1 MTGLIVKDF
10 LILRK
15 TLRTYLLF
23 ILVYV
28 VLAGAGVWKPQFVAG
43 FVAVTISVLPMNVFA
58 YDKQAKWDTYGL
70 ALPVGRTKTV
80 AARYL
85 CVLLLCLSAVVLE
98 CVFGIVLS
106 AIGMLEDFGEYIF
119 TGAALGLLAVLMN
132 AIMLPFLYKFGPER
146 ARIVFIGVMGLF
158 GAAVAAMFIIVQQNN
173 GLAWLD
179 SLSAPTPA
187 QLAAIPVIAALAGL
201 ALLAV
206 SFLLSRHFYGQKD
219 V

>member
-1 MTGLIVKDF
+1 MSGLILKDL

-15 TLRTYLLF
+15 TLRSYLFML
-23 ILVYV
+23 IVY
-28 VLAGAGVWKPQFVAG
+28 AGIAFTGVWSADIVG
-43 FVAVTISVLPMNVFA
+43 VLLVVMVVMLPMNVFA

-85 CVLLLCLSAVVLE
+85 CVLLLCLLSVGLTAILGVMLYAAGRVEEPVEFLVSCSVMGLMSVL
-98 CVFGIVLS
+98 V
-106 AIGMLEDFGEYIF
+106 
-119 TGAALGLLAVLMN
+119 N

-146 ARIVFIGVMGLF
+146 ARMMFFGIMGGIVLLV
-158 GAAVAAMFIIVQQNN
+158 VAALFPLG
-173 GLAWLD
+173 GLEWLK
-179 SLSAPTPA
+179 SLELAEPTPA
-187 QLAAIPVIAALAGL
+187 QVTAIPFIAAVAGL

-206 SFLLSRHFYGQKD
+206 SFLLSRHFYGSKD

>member
-1 MTGLIVKDF
+1 MTGLILKDL

-15 TLRTYLLF
+15 TLRSYPFML
-23 ILVYV
+23 IVYV
-28 VLAGAGVWKPQFVAG
+28 GIAFTGVWSADIVG
-43 FVAVTISVLPMNVFA
+43 VLLVVMVVMLPMNVFA

-85 CVLLLCLSAVVLE
+85 CVLLLCLLSVGLTAILGVMLYAAGRVEEPVEFLVSCSVMGLMSVL
-98 CVFGIVLS
+98 V
-106 AIGMLEDFGEYIF
+106 
-119 TGAALGLLAVLMN
+119 N

-146 ARIVFIGVMGLF
+146 ARMMFFGIMGGIVLLV
-158 GAAVAAMFIIVQQNN
+158 VAALFPLG
-173 GLAWLD
+173 GLEWLK
-179 SLSAPTPA
+179 SLELAEPTPA
-187 QLAAIPVIAALAGL
+187 QAAAIPAIAAVAGL

-206 SFLLSRHFYGQKD
+206 SFLLSRHFYGSKD

>member
-1 MTGLIVKDF
+1 MTGLILKDF

-15 TLRTYLLF
+15 TLRSYLF
-23 ILVYV
+23 MIVVYV
-28 VLAGAGVWKPQFVAG
+28 GIAFTGVWPADTVG
-43 FVAVTISVLPMNVFA
+43 VLMVVMVMMLPMNVFA

-85 CVLLLCLSAVVLE
+85 CVLLLCLFSVGLT
-98 CVFGIVLS
+98 
-106 AIGMLEDFGEYIF
+106 AIL
-119 TGAALGLLAVLMN
+119 GAALYAAGRVDEPVEFLVTCSVMGLMSVLVN

-146 ARIVFIGVMGLF
+146 ARMMFFGIMGGIVLLG
-158 GAAVAAMFIIVQQNN
+158 VAALFPLG
-173 GLAWLD
+173 GLEWLKA
-179 SLSAPTPA
+179 LELAEPTPA
-187 QLAAIPVIAALAGL
+187 QVTAIPVIAAIAGL

-206 SFLLSRHFYGQKD
+206 SFLLSRYFYGQKD